1 MKPKILSPH
10 LMFHEVA
17 SKGMPLHLTCTHH
30 NRKTLCTITYI
41 YGENHAVACTLFTPV
56 LDFFPGQMSPLVNVD
71 NIVTAIYLRQI

>member
-1 MKPKILSPH
+1 MKPKLLSPH

-56 LDFFPGQMSPLVNVD
+56 LDFLPGQMSPLVNVD
-71 NIVTAIYLRQI
+71 NIVTAIYPRQI